1 MPIYE
6 NELSDYAFNER
17 GIQTKSFLTVYI
29 SESQKIG
36 RLAPVEI
43 LVEGES
49 VCRMPFV
56 YFFLVYYYSKS
67 SPFPQSRSEWY
78 W

>member
-17 GIQTKSFLTVYI
+17 GTKFFLSIYI

-36 RLAPVEI
+36 RLSPVEI

-56 YFFLVYYYSKS
+56 CFFLVYCCSES
-67 SPFPQSRSEWY
+67 SPFPQSGSEQY